1 MQNEAQSSLANP
13 SKGVLFVVG
22 AVFFFALADTVTK
35 HLAAHYP
42 VPVVVLLRY
51 GVNVVLLM
59 LILYPR
65 QRAALWTTQ
74 RTGLVTL
81 RGLCLC
87 AASLTMGLAL
97 RVMPVGEASAI
108 VYLSPFAV
116 MLLAVPLL
124 GEKVTI
130 AGWIGATL
138 GFLGVFLIVRPGGA
152 LDPWGVTLC
161 LINAGCATAYHLLT
175 RVLARTETT
184 SALLFNTALVGVAV
198 FAVMSIGQWHG
209 PVPNLP
215 DIGLML
221 LLGVLMTGG
230 HFLFTAAYR
239 EAPASLLAP
248 VYYLQLFWAG
258 GLGWLVFGHIP
269 DRLSLTGM
277 GLVMLAGIGIA
288 LSTHLSNRR
297 ARSVA
302 RV

>member
-1 MQNEAQSSLANP
+1 MVKPTQVGGNP
-13 SKGVLFVVG
+13 TKGVLLVMG
-22 AVFFFALADTVTK
+22 AVLFFALADTVTK
-35 HLAAHYP
+35 HLTSLYP

-51 GVNVVLLM
+51 VVNVVLML

-65 QRAALWTTQ
+65 QRATLWTTQ
-74 RTGLVTL
+74 RTGMVTL

-124 GEKVTI
+124 GERVSTI
-130 AGWIGATL
+130 GWIGASL

-161 LINAGCATAYHLLT
+161 LINAGCATAYHLMT
-175 RVLARTETT
+175 RLLARSETT
-184 SALLFNTALVGVAV
+184 NALLFNTALVGMVV
-198 FAVMSIGQWHG
+198 FAVMSVGQWHG
-209 PVPNLP
+209 PMPNLP
-215 DIGLML
+215 DMGLML
-221 LLGVLMTGG
+221 LLGVLMTSG

-248 VYYLQLFWAG
+248 VNYLQLFWAG

-269 DRLSLTGM
+269 DGLSLTGM
-277 GLVMLAGIGIA
+277 ALVMVAGVGIA
-288 LSTHLSNRR
+288 VNAHFGGRR
-297 ARSVA
+297 ARAAVA
-302 RV
+302 V